1 MFTIVLIAIA
11 IVIAIAARLANVV
24 GNDRSL
30 AVPRSHTHELDPQS
44 SRLHRVV

>member
-11 IVIAIAARLANVV
+11 VVLAIVARLVTVV

-30 AVPRSHTHELDPQS
+30 TVPRSHTHELDQQS
-44 SRLHRVV
+44 SRMHRVV